1 MSNEKKSYSREFKAK
16 VVLETMS
23 GETITPH
30 KVAEKY
36 EITTEDILKWSNEM
50 DLSAENL
57 EKLSSAVEGYTVE
70 APEEVD
76 LEYEEDLFGQEVSF
90 GATYDI
96 LNMKMLTFWTAFG
109 TGLVLLIILALMA
122 VYHFSTSSTIREV
135 SERSEYYDITL
146 LKQREQEQLS
156 SFGVVDLEN
165 EIYRIPIDSVI
176 TRMARGQQTGSLSD

>member
-1 MSNEKKSYSREFKAK
+1 MSNEKKTYSREFKAK

-36 EITTEDILKWSNEM
+36 EVSTEDILNWANEM
-50 DLSAENL
+50 DLSAENM

-70 APEEVD
+70 APEEVE
-76 LEYEEDLFGQEVSF
+76 LEYEEDLFEQEVSY
-90 GATYDI
+90 GATFDI
-96 LNMKMLTFWTAFG
+96 LNMKMLTFWTVFG
-109 TGLVLLIILALMA
+109 TGLVLLIILTLMV
-122 VYHFSTSSTIREV
+122 VYHFSTASTIQEV
-135 SERSEYYDITL
+135 SERSEYYEITL

-176 TRMARGQQTGSLSD
+176 TRMARDQSTGSPSD